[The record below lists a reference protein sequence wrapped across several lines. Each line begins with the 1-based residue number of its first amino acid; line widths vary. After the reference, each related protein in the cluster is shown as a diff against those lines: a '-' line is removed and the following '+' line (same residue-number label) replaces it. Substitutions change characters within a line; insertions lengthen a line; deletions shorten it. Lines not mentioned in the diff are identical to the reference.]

1 MGRSWALTSLLAFSV
16 ISNAT
21 GQYYDVLQGLQQLFQ
36 QYQPQDFINQYN
48 VPTKPPQNWR
58 HQGNRRTQAPTNQYE
73 YTFATTEHPVLRKNS
88 SHTNFNSRN
97 LSNKNENSNVLLG
110 DIYPYGTTKA
120 PKLRGKFTTTER
132 YNNIYFNNDVRTT
145 DNVYGSD
152 FIRPVTENIFAPK
165 PANLIYESHNF
176 ETNYPNN
183 GNRNQNYNINR
194 GILNTDYNTDYT
206 SNNRN
211 PESYSNNRGNSNRRI
226 NNENSN
232 GNRNT
237 NFNGFLNT
245 DNPNYNRPDNK
256 RPFDTQDYNNQ
267 PGNRGESNYNRVPTT
282 FEIPNFDNQDGNRGD
297 SYNQNYPSDNPLI
310 NRPGVKPAPVNDD
323 LPPITNR
330 PVFNNN
336 NGYNRPTERPVETNG
351 EPEILIGPDED
362 DMSDREKRRYEDMTE
377 RMCERYKAL
386 TIKKI
391 VALPLVPSPDPVEVN
406 VSDCTP
412 INVPLIIGGKVV
424 SIKEFPHMALIG
436 WQKLKNTG
444 YSWKCGGSLIS
455 DQYVLTAGHC
465 TYQDKDYDV
474 VSGPPQAVQLGSSYL
489 DDPGALVVK
498 VQAVIRHPKY
508 KQRRAYHDIAL
519 IKLATKV
526 KFSEVIRPACLGEPP
541 PEGKSIIATGWG
553 RTEFGGDHSFVLRSV
568 SLPVWNMEEC
578 REVWGTSLKLPNG
591 VTADSHLCA
600 GEKVGGKDT
609 CQGDSGGPVQL
620 QSGCVWRIVGVTSYG
635 RSCGAPHTP
644 ALYARLP
651 RAFVGAQLF
660 GENYQ

>member
-1 MGRSWALTSLLAFSV
+1 MYVCLFPVNNANMGRTWALTSLLAFSV
-16 ISNAT
+16 ISNVT

-36 QYQPQDFINQYN
+36 QYQPQDFINQQYN

-110 DIYPYGTTKA
+110 DLYPYGTTKA
-120 PKLRGKFTTTER
+120 PKLR
-132 YNNIYFNNDVRTT
+132 
-145 DNVYGSD
+145 
-152 FIRPVTENIFAPK
+152 
-165 PANLIYESHNF
+165 
-176 ETNYPNN
+176 
-183 GNRNQNYNINR
+183 
-194 GILNTDYNTDYT
+194 
-206 SNNRN
+206 
-211 PESYSNNRGNSNRRI
+211 
-226 NNENSN
+226 
-232 GNRNT
+232 
-237 NFNGFLNT
+237 
-245 DNPNYNRPDNK
+245 
-256 RPFDTQDYNNQ
+256 
-267 PGNRGESNYNRVPTT
+267 
-282 FEIPNFDNQDGNRGD
+282 DGNRGD
-297 SYNQNYPSDNPLI
+297 NYNQNYPSDNPLI

-336 NGYNRPTERPVETNG
+336 NGYNRPTERPVEANV
-351 EPEILIGPDED
+351 
-362 DMSDREKRRYEDMTE
+362 
-377 RMCERYKAL
+377 CERYKAL

-412 INVPLIIGGKVV
+412 INVPLIIGVTCNRG
-424 SIKEFPHMALIG
+424 
-436 WQKLKNTG
+436 
-444 YSWKCGGSLIS
+444 
-455 DQYVLTAGHC
+455 
-465 TYQDKDYDV
+465 
-474 VSGPPQAVQLGSSYL
+474 GPPQAVQLGSSYL

-519 IKLATKV
+519 IKLANKV

-578 REVWGTSLKLPNG
+578 RE
-591 VTADSHLCA
+591 
-600 GEKVGGKDT
+600 
-609 CQGDSGGPVQL
+609 GDSGGPVQL

>member
-1 MGRSWALTSLLAFSV
+1 MGRTSVLTTLLALSV
-16 ISNAT
+16 INVAT

-36 QYQPQDFINQYN
+36 PYQSPDFLNQYN
-48 VPTKPPQNWR
+48 VPTRSPQTYNIQSNR
-58 HQGNRRTQAPTNQYE
+58 KQGNQRQTQAPSSQYE
-73 YTFATTEHPVLRKNS
+73 YTFATTEYPIIIKKNS
-88 SHTNFNSRN
+88 SHSNLNSRN
-97 LSNKNENSNVLLG
+97 LSNKNQNSNILLS
-110 DIYPYGTTKA
+110 DIYPYVTTKA
-120 PKLRGKFTTTER
+120 PKLWGKPITTEN
-132 YNNIYFNNDVRTT
+132 YNNNFYYNDVRTT
-145 DNVYGSD
+145 DNIFGSD
-152 FIRPVTENIFAPK
+152 FIRPVTENVFDPK

-183 GNRNQNYNINR
+183 GNRVIQYNNRNNNNKNR
-194 GILNTDYNTDYT
+194 GILNTDYNSDYSST
-206 SNNRN
+206 INRN
-211 PESYSNNRGNSNRRI
+211 PESYSNNRGNSNRR
-226 NNENSN
+226 NNNNSN
-232 GNRNT
+232 NNRNT
-237 NFNGFLNT
+237 NYNGYLNT
-245 DNPNYNRPDNK
+245 DNQNYNRPNNK
-256 RPFDTQDYNNQ
+256 
-267 PGNRGESNYNRVPTT
+267 VPTT
-282 FEIPNFDNQDGNRGD
+282 FEIPDYNNQGANRGD
-297 SYNQNYPSDNPLI
+297 NYNPNNNYPSDNNPLI

-330 PVFNNN
+330 PVFNTN
-336 NGYNRPTERPVETNG
+336 NGVNRPTESSYQADA

-362 DMSDREKRRYEDMTE
+362 DMSDREKRRFEDITE

-386 TIKKI
+386 TVKKI
-391 VALPLVPSPDPVEVN
+391 VALPLIPSPDPVEVN

-424 SIKEFPHMALIG
+424 SIREFPHMALIG

-498 VQAVIRHPKY
+498 VLAVIRHPKY

-519 IKLATKV
+519 IKLANKV

-578 REVWGTSLKLPNG
+578 RDVWGTSLKLPNG
-591 VTADSHLCA
+591 VTADSHICA
-600 GEKVGGKDT
+600 GEKAGGKDT

-620 QSGCVWRIVGVTSYG
+620 QSGCVWRVIGVTSYG

-651 RAFVGAQLF
+651 RAFIGAQLY

>member
-1 MGRSWALTSLLAFSV
+1 MGRRCAFSTLLALTV
-16 ISNAT
+16 INVAT

-36 QYQPQDFINQYN
+36 PYQPQDFINQYN
-48 VPTKPPQNWR
+48 VPTRPPNTYRQINRKQNNP
-58 HQGNRRTQAPTNQYE
+58 QTEAPSFQYE
-73 YTFATTEHPVLRKNS
+73 YTFATTESPIVIRRNS
-88 SHTNFNSRN
+88 T
-97 LSNKNENSNVLLG
+97 
-110 DIYPYGTTKA
+110 
-120 PKLRGKFTTTER
+120 
-132 YNNIYFNNDVRTT
+132 
-145 DNVYGSD
+145 
-152 FIRPVTENIFAPK
+152 
-165 PANLIYESHNF
+165 
-176 ETNYPNN
+176 
-183 GNRNQNYNINR
+183 
-194 GILNTDYNTDYT
+194 
-206 SNNRN
+206 
-211 PESYSNNRGNSNRRI
+211 
-226 NNENSN
+226 
-232 GNRNT
+232 
-237 NFNGFLNT
+237 
-245 DNPNYNRPDNK
+245 
-256 RPFDTQDYNNQ
+256 
-267 PGNRGESNYNRVPTT
+267 
-282 FEIPNFDNQDGNRGD
+282 
-297 SYNQNYPSDNPLI
+297 
-310 NRPGVKPAPVNDD
+310 PVNDN

-336 NGYNRPTERPVETNG
+336 NNDGFNKPTESSYEQNS

-362 DMSDREKRRYEDMTE
+362 DMSVREKRRFEDMTE

-386 TIKKI
+386 TVKKI
-391 VALPLVPSPDPVEVN
+391 VALPLIPSPDPVEVN

-424 SIKEFPHMALIG
+424 SIRDFPHMALIG
-436 WQKLKNTG
+436 WLKLKNTG

-498 VQAVIRHPKY
+498 VAAVIRHPKY

-519 IKLATKV
+519 IKLANKV

-578 REVWGTSLKLPNG
+578 RDVWGTSLKLPNG
-591 VTADSHLCA
+591 VTSDSHLCA
-600 GEKVGGKDT
+600 GEKSGGMDT

-620 QSGCVWRIVGVTSYG
+620 QSGCIWRVVGVTSYG
-635 RSCGAPHTP
+635 RSCGAPQTP

-651 RAFVGAQLF
+651 RAFIGAQLY